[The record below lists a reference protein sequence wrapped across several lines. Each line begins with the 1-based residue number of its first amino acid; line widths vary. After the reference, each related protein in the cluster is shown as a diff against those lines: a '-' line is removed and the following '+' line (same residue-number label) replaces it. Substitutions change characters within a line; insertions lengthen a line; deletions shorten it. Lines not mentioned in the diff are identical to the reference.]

1 MLLSNN
7 SQHNLRHTEQS
18 KNNLY
23 VRQQGDI
30 NQADATT
37 RALTTSKKIKKEI
50 QSFER

>member
-1 MLLSNN
+1 MLLPNN

-30 NQADATT
+30 NQADTT
-37 RALTTSKKIKKEI
+37 IRALTTSKKIKKKI

>member
-1 MLLSNN
+1 MLLPNN

-23 VRQQGDI
+23 VRQQGNI
-30 NQADATT
+30 NQADTT
-37 RALTTSKKIKKEI
+37 RALTTSKKTKKEI